1 MIPDS
6 EDSMTVTFKFYFK
19 LVWTPKKTKSE
30 FWSET
35 RMAVESLITLTFF
48 FWRKAYHVVS
58 DEILGRFSL

>member
-35 RMAVESLITLTFF
+35 KMAVESLITLTFF
-48 FWRKAYHVVS
+48 FFLEKGLPR
-58 DEILGRFSL
+58 SLR

>member
-48 FWRKAYHVVS
+48 FFFGER
-58 DEILGRFSL
+58 LTT